1 MSVID
6 ARPSRVHGG
15 ARRCTLQSAGEAG
28 LHARQ
33 TVPRGETL
41 KHCVIILDGAAG
53 WPLTGLGGKTT
64 LSAART
70 PHLDALAREGTV
82 GLAVTVPEGQ
92 EPSSS
97 TACTSILG
105 YDPVANR
112 VGRGAIEA
120 ASMGVRLAPD
130 EVALRMNLV
139 NTEDGLMKSY
149 SCGRIPTEES
159 RAIVEEL
166 SEALAA
172 PNLTFYPGV
181 AYRHILVVK
190 GHPELLDLAYHPA
203 HDITDKPIA
212 SHLPTGP
219 GSALLLDLM
228 QRARER
234 LRRSHLN
241 VRRTERGQLPANDI
255 WLFWPGK
262 APSGMVP
269 FEKARG
275 VRGAMTSGVDLLN
288 GLAVLAGLTRLR
300 ISGVSDGPDNDYA
313 AQAEGGLAALADH
326 QVVIIHVE
334 SPDEAGHAGDAD
346 GKVAAIEA
354 IDREVVSRVRAAAT
368 RYKRD
373 GGLRI
378 LAMPDHPTPVVL
390 KTHAREPVPFVLA
403 GPGIPKNG
411 ADRYDEAAAVAT
423 GMTLDPGHL
432 VMDRLLG

>member
-1 MSVID
+1 M
-6 ARPSRVHGG
+6 
-15 ARRCTLQSAGEAG
+15 
-28 LHARQ
+28 
-33 TVPRGETL
+33 

-53 WPLTGLGGKTT
+53 WPLAGLGGNTT

-82 GLAVTVPEGQ
+82 GLAVTVPEGY

-105 YDPVANR
+105 YDPVADR

-120 ASMGVRLAPD
+120 ASMGVTLAPD

-139 NTEDGLMKSY
+139 NVEDGVMRSY
-149 SCGRIPTEES
+149 ASGRIPTDES
-159 RAIVEEL
+159 RAIVGEL
-166 SEALAA
+166 SEVLATPIFA
-172 PNLTFYPGV
+172 FHPGV
-181 AYRHILVVK
+181 AYRHVLVVK
-190 GHPELLDLAYHPA
+190 GHPELLEAVYQPA
-203 HDITDKPIA
+203 HDITDKPVA

-219 GSALLLDLM
+219 GSALLLELM
-228 QRARER
+228 GRAREL
-234 LRRSHLN
+234 LRRSPVN
-241 VRRTERGQLPANDI
+241 ARRAERGQLRATDI
-255 WLFWPGK
+255 WPFWPGK

-275 VRGAMTSGVDLLN
+275 LRGAMTSGVDLLN

-300 ISGVSDGPDNDYA
+300 IAGVSDGPDNDYA
-313 AQAEGGLAALADH
+313 AQAEAGLAALADH
-326 QVVIIHVE
+326 DLVIIHVE

-354 IDREVVSRVRAAAT
+354 IDREIVSRARAAAA
-368 RYKRD
+368 RFARD

-378 LAMPDHPTPVVL
+378 LAMPDHPTPVAL
-390 KTHAREPVPFVLA
+390 KTHALEPVPFVLA
-403 GPGIPKNG
+403 GPGIARNG
-411 ADRYDEAAAVAT
+411 ADRYDEAAAAAT
-423 GMTLDPGHL
+423 GMALDPGRL